1 MQEIIKRLTK
11 QAGLTEEQSKKAVSI
26 ISDYIVEKYPML
38 KGQIKNFLGAHH
50 ANNDAPQVGGINLT
64 GLGEVSNGVSCEW

>member
-11 QAGLTEEQSKKAVSI
+11 QAGLTEEQSKQAISI
-26 ISDYIVEKYPML
+26 ISDLIVEKYPML
-38 KGQIKNFLGAHH
+38 KGQIKNFLGTHD

-64 GLGEVSNGVSCEW
+64 GLG